1 LSGLIAIAQ
10 SDTTYYKVSC
20 VSQLR
25 VSSLLVFTSHILED
39 FRYFGGTRGG
49 RWLVERPGGTEWS
62 VGEERFKACLA
73 FGVWTGSGSVVVRA
87 SDLCIYDES
96 IVRRGLS
103 SWTAA

>member
-1 LSGLIAIAQ
+1 
-10 SDTTYYKVSC
+10 
-20 VSQLR
+20 
-25 VSSLLVFTSHILED
+25 VFTSHILED